1 MTVLRI
7 AIKELVG
14 MFIDDG
20 ALALLSLIL
29 IAAVGYAVA
38 DHLLDSMAGAI
49 ILFAGCL
56 LILAE
61 SLARAAR
68 KKFARR

>member
-1 MTVLRI
+1 MNIIRI
-7 AIKELVG
+7 AFNELVG

-29 IAAVGYAVA
+29 VLAVGYAARIGLVGGTVA
-38 DHLLDSMAGAI
+38 AVVV
-49 ILFAGCL
+49 FAGCL
-56 LILAE
+56 AILGE

-68 KKFARR
+68 RKFSVR